1 MFYLFHGPNSLA
13 RDEELGKMKAKLG
26 EPDIASLNTTLLDKT
41 APIKDLMAAADT
53 MPFLSDKR
61 LVIAQNLIAAL
72 GAPKGRKAKGR
83 EAKGVESTERVERTP
98 LQQLIEYLPTMSDT
112 TRLIFAE
119 DETLAPNHPLVEL
132 ASNKDSGGHLK
143 LFDLPD
149 NPIRWISERAKQKGG
164 EMSPQAAQLL
174 STKINRG
181 DKNDRD
187 HYVQDSRTYLHKLD
201 NELEKLVAYALG
213 RRVEAN
219 DVELLVRDED
229 IADIFKFIDA
239 ISLRDGDGAFKF
251 VRGVLV
257 RGESPLVVLSHLARQ
272 TRLLI
277 QAKEHEDLSP
287 DALAQHIGV
296 HPFVAKK
303 INQQAR
309 RFTIVELES
318 AHTAILD
325 ADIAIKTG
333 RMDEVTALD
342 VLVAAFCS

>member
-1 MFYLFHGPNSLA
+1 MFYIFHGPNSLA
-13 RDEELGKMKAKLG
+13 RDEEIAKMKAKLG
-26 EPDIASLNTTLLDKT
+26 EPDIASLNTTVLDKS
-41 APIKDLMAAADT
+41 AQVKDVMSAADT

-61 LVIAQNLIAAL
+61 LVIAQNLLSSL
-72 GAPKGRKAKGR
+72 GAPKGRKGKAAKNEGD
-83 EAKGVESTERVERTP
+83 AERGP
-98 LQQLIEYLPTMSDT
+98 LQQLIEYLPSMSDT

-119 DETLAPNHPLVEL
+119 DETLPPTHPLIDL
-132 ASNKDSGGHLK
+132 AGQKDSGGHLK

-149 NPIRWISERAKQKGG
+149 NPVRWISERAKQKGG

-187 HYVQDSRTYLHKLD
+187 HFVSDSRTYLHKLD
-201 NELEKLVAYALG
+201 NELEKLVAYAWG
-213 RRVEAN
+213 RKVESG
-219 DVELLVRDED
+219 DVELLVKDED
-229 IADIFKFIDA
+229 FADIFKFIDA

-257 RGESPLVVLSHLARQ
+257 RGESPLVVIAHLARQ

-277 QAKEHEDLSP
+277 QAKENEDLAP

-303 INQQAR
+303 VSQQAQ
-309 RFTIVELES
+309 RFSMSELIS
-318 AHTAILD
+318 AHAAILD
-325 ADIAIKTG
+325 ADVAIKTG
-333 RMDEVTALD
+333 KMDDVTALD

>member
-1 MFYLFHGPNSLA
+1 MFYIFHGPNSLA
-13 RDEELGKMKAKLG
+13 RDEEIAKMKAKLG
-26 EPDIASLNTTLLDKT
+26 EPDIASLNTTVLDKS
-41 APIKDLMAAADT
+41 AQVKDLMSAADT

-61 LVIAQNLIAAL
+61 LVIAQNLLGSL
-72 GAPKGRKAKGR
+72 GAPKGRKGKAAKSEGD
-83 EAKGVESTERVERTP
+83 TERGP
-98 LQQLIEYLPTMSDT
+98 LQQLIGYLPSMSDT

-119 DETLAPNHPLVEL
+119 DETLPPTHPLIDL
-132 ASNKDSGGHLK
+132 AGQKDSGGHLK
-143 LFDLPD
+143 LFDLPE
-149 NPIRWISERAKQKGG
+149 NPVRWISERAKQKGG

-187 HYVQDSRTYLHKLD
+187 HFVSDSRTYLHKLD
-201 NELEKLVAYALG
+201 NELEKLVAYAWG
-213 RRVEAN
+213 RKVESS
-219 DVELLVRDED
+219 DVELLVKDED
-229 IADIFKFIDA
+229 FADIFKFIDA

-257 RGESPLVVLSHLARQ
+257 RGESPLVVISHLARQ

-277 QAKEHEDLSP
+277 QAKENEDLAP

-303 INQQAR
+303 VSQQAQ
-309 RFTIVELES
+309 RFSMSEVIS
-318 AHTAILD
+318 AHAVILD
-325 ADIAIKTG
+325 ADVAIKTG
-333 RMDEVTALD
+333 KMDDVTALD

>member
-1 MFYLFHGPNSLA
+1 MFYIFHGPNSLA
-13 RDEELGKMKAKLG
+13 RDEEIAKMKAKLG
-26 EPDIASLNTTLLDKT
+26 EPDIASLNTTVLDKS
-41 APIKDLMAAADT
+41 AQVKDLMSAADT

-61 LVIAQNLIAAL
+61 LVIAQNLLGSL
-72 GAPKGRKAKGR
+72 GAPKGRKGKAAKSEGD
-83 EAKGVESTERVERTP
+83 TERGP
-98 LQQLIEYLPTMSDT
+98 LQQLIGYLPSMSDT

-119 DETLAPNHPLVEL
+119 DETLPPTHPLIDL
-132 ASNKDSGGHLK
+132 AGQKDSGGHLK
-143 LFDLPD
+143 LFDLPE
-149 NPIRWISERAKQKGG
+149 NPVRWISERAKQKGG

-187 HYVQDSRTYLHKLD
+187 HFVSDSRTYLHKLD
-201 NELEKLVAYALG
+201 NELEKLVAYAWG
-213 RRVEAN
+213 RKVESS
-219 DVELLVRDED
+219 DVELLVKDED
-229 IADIFKFIDA
+229 FADIFKFIDA

-257 RGESPLVVLSHLARQ
+257 RGESPLVVISHLARQ

-277 QAKEHEDLSP
+277 QAKENEDLAP

-303 INQQAR
+303 VSQQAQ
-309 RFTIVELES
+309 RFSMSELIS
-318 AHTAILD
+318 AHAVILD
-325 ADIAIKTG
+325 ADVAIKTG
-333 RMDEVTALD
+333 KMDDVTALD